1 MQALSGMTRIRRT
14 VAAGTMGVVT
24 EPIRPEDMRVS
35 DADRA
40 VTARHLQW
48 AQGEGLLDL
57 GEFDTRSGALY
68 AATTRGELDRLV
80 RDLPAVPA
88 AVAARRPGVFADTGG
103 GTAMRV
109 LTIVFTSIA
118 VVNLVVWGLVTIT
131 NGEAVY
137 PWFLWTGVPPLAV
150 LGTLYAF
157 GIGRPKRD

>member
-1 MQALSGMTRIRRT
+1 
-14 VAAGTMGVVT
+14 VT

-68 AATTRGELDRLV
+68 AAKTRGELDRLV

-88 AVAARRPGVFADTGG
+88 HVPQDRTPRIFADTGG
-103 GTAMRV
+103 GTALRV

-118 VVNLVVWGLVTIT
+118 VVNLVVWGLVSIT
-131 NGEAVY
+131 TGEAVY
-137 PWFLWTGVPPLAV
+137 PWFLWSGIPPLAV

-157 GIGRPKRD
+157 GIGRPNKD

>member
-1 MQALSGMTRIRRT
+1 MN
-14 VAAGTMGVVT
+14 

-57 GEFDTRSGALY
+57 DEFDTRTSELWKAR
-68 AATTRGELDRLV
+68 TRGDLARLV

-88 AVAARRPGVFADTGG
+88 RVPATSDRKPKVFSDTGG

-109 LTIVFTSIA
+109 LTIIFTSIT
-118 VVNLVVWGLVTIT
+118 VVNLVAWGIVSLTA
-131 NGEAVY
+131 GEAVY
-137 PWFLWTGVPPLAV
+137 PWFLWSGIPPLAV
-150 LGTLYAF
+150 LLTLYGF
-157 GIGRPKRD
+157 GIGRPERD